1 MDTLLRYPRNA
12 VYALI
17 NDSDRRV
24 YVSYSV
30 DVLLAI
36 RRLLVDYA
44 VLDADYKS
52 GKLRI
57 AILETASD
65 KRTMQL
71 YVEHYQIKYESLG
84 YSFYK
89 RNKFIQYKV
98 QITIES
104 DRLVYV
110 FLVSR
115 NYSKLIVGIF
125 SKMDQARAFKA
136 VLESSNPVLPVFA
149 LNGHTRRH
157 CLGLPLDRGFT
168 VYNTIE
174 SVKSKY
180 NRIEDETDDVE

>member
-17 NDSDRRV
+17 NDSDKKV

-36 RRLLVDYA
+36 RRLLADYA

-52 GKLRI
+52 GKIRI
-57 AILETASD
+57 AILETISD
-65 KRTMQL
+65 KKTMQL
-71 YVEHYQIKYESLG
+71 YVEHYQVKYEGMG

-89 RNKFIQYKV
+89 RNRFVHYKIQ
-98 QITIES
+98 IAIET

-125 SKMDQARAFKA
+125 SKMDQANAFKK
-136 VLESSNPVLPVFA
+136 VLENSNPILPVFA

-157 CLGLPLDRGFT
+157 CLGLPLDRGFD
-168 VYNTIE
+168 YCEKID

-180 NRIEDETDDVE
+180 NRIEDETDDIE